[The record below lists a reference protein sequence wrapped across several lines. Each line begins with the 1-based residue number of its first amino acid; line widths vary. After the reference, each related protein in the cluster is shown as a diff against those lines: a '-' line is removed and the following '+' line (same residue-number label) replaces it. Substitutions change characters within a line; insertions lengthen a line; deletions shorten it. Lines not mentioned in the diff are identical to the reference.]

1 MPSATHSESTTPFL
15 DIIETNLFVDADS
28 LLANITAATKGPDG
42 LLDWIE
48 LKPKLHGSLV
58 KCATRLVSRHT
69 TTFNIASAKEALFTF
84 LINLLNGTSCTPFL
98 EKTEKTKIKSASNC
112 MTRKKP
118 EETEKSKDDV
128 SAVVTK
134 RVTTRRAGHD
144 KAIPTETTHTAA
156 TATPDAIHAPLPDP
170 LPAATALAA
179 RSNHAPLDLVLTSPP
194 LRSPCE
200 TVPSLPKETERAPS
214 PYKSVGTRNPRSHCM
229 TLAPHPEC
237 MNCRLCP
244 STGIRTTLNNNRI
257 FICDICCWH
266 RSGAHLY
273 GYKDYDCCAQA
284 IPFSSDREHA

>member
-1 MPSATHSESTTPFL
+1 MSNAGLVEGLTSSHQDAIMRTALGLKPPFERLFLTHFSSSKMPSATHSESTTPFL
-15 DIIETNLFVDADS
+15 NIIETNLFVDADS

-84 LINLLNGTSCTPFL
+84 LINLLNGTSRTPFL

-118 EETEKSKDDV
+118 EETEKSKDDA

-156 TATPDAIHAPLPDP
+156 TATP
-170 LPAATALAA
+170 
-179 RSNHAPLDLVLTSPP
+179 
-194 LRSPCE
+194 
-200 TVPSLPKETERAPS
+200 
-214 PYKSVGTRNPRSHCM
+214 
-229 TLAPHPEC
+229 
-237 MNCRLCP
+237 
-244 STGIRTTLNNNRI
+244 
-257 FICDICCWH
+257 
-266 RSGAHLY
+266 
-273 GYKDYDCCAQA
+273 Q
-284 IPFSSDREHA
+284 